1 LICKVYTRQNHFMKK
16 LTEQQFNEWAK
27 RISRSDRQA
36 FNELFRA
43 IYPAM
48 VHFAMR
54 YLKDKTA
61 SKDIVQ
67 DCFISLWQTRSRID
81 PSRSLKN
88 YLFTMVRN
96 KALNAI
102 RDRSSFNV
110 DHDLV
115 SDGNAGSVV
124 IAMDDEDDGDGP
136 SLEELMRSWINELP
150 DRQKEALSLSRFEGF
165 DHEEIAVVMNVSP
178 KTVNN
183 HIVAAL
189 RSLRERYEQYG
200 NHSNN

>member
-1 LICKVYTRQNHFMKK
+1 MKK
-16 LTEQQFNEWAK
+16 LTEEQFNEWAK
-27 RISRSDRQA
+27 RVSRSDRQA
-36 FNELFRA
+36 FDELFRSF
-43 IYPAM
+43 YPAL

-67 DCFISLWQTRSRID
+67 DCFISLWQTRSQID

-102 RDRSSFNV
+102 RDRSSLDV
-110 DHDLV
+110 DHDLAT
-115 SDGNAGSVV
+115 DGNAGSVV
-124 IAMDDEDDGDGP
+124 IAMDGEDDGL
-136 SLEELMRSWINELP
+136 SLEEIMKSWINELP
-150 DRQKEALSLSRFEGF
+150 NRQKEALSLSRFEGF
-165 DHEEIAVVMNVSP
+165 DHEEIAAVMNVSP

-189 RSLRERYEQYG
+189 RSLRDRYDQYE

>member
-1 LICKVYTRQNHFMKK
+1 MKK
-16 LTEQQFNEWAK
+16 LTEQQFKEWAK

-36 FNELFRA
+36 FNELFRSF
-43 IYPAM
+43 YPGM

-54 YLKDKTA
+54 YLKDKTV

-81 PSRSLKN
+81 ASRSLKN

-102 RDRSSFNV
+102 RDRSSVDV
-110 DHDLV
+110 DHDLA
-115 SDGNAGSVV
+115 SDGKADNVVNA
-124 IAMDDEDDGDGP
+124 IHDEDDGS
-136 SLEELMRSWINELP
+136 SLEELMKSWINELP

-165 DHEEIAVVMNVSP
+165 DHEEIAVVMDVSP

-189 RSLRERYEQYG
+189 RTLRDRYEQYE

>member
-1 LICKVYTRQNHFMKK
+1 MKK

-27 RISRSDRQA
+27 RVSRSDRQA
-36 FNELFRA
+36 FDELFRSF
-43 IYPAM
+43 YPGM

-54 YLKDKTA
+54 YLKDKTV

-67 DCFISLWQTRSRID
+67 DCFISLWQTRSWID

-88 YLFTMVRN
+88 YLLTMVRN

-102 RDRSSFNV
+102 RDRSLLDV
-110 DHDLV
+110 DHDLA
-115 SDGNAGSVV
+115 SDGSAGSVV
-124 IAMDDEDDGDGP
+124 MAMDDEDDNAGS
-136 SLEELMRSWINELP
+136 SLEELLKSWINELP
-150 DRQKEALSLSRFEGF
+150 DRQKEALSLSRFKGF

-189 RSLRERYEQYG
+189 RTLRDRYEQYE